1 MIDDLK
7 ERLLDENVTG
17 FNLTIAA
24 VEAAERIEQ
33 LERENQRLR
42 RALADTEALEIGTGE
57 RCTTLLA
64 DNARLRE
71 ALENMCRS
79 VLNESGAWAQFNA
92 LYKDA
97 EEALA
102 ATPEQSLDALLD
114 PYKVY
119 IEWLRKALTK
129 ISNRFDYGP
138 KYGSVEWAA
147 LNDAVNALTA
157 TPEQIA
163 EWGRNQEAS

>member
-1 MIDDLK
+1 MTDDLK

-24 VEAAERIEQ
+24 AEAAERIEQ

-42 RALADTEALEIGTGE
+42 RTLADIEALEIGTGE
-57 RCTTLLA
+57 RCMALLA
-64 DNARLRE
+64 HVERLGR
-71 ALENMCRS
+71 ALADVVRVHGYEGGTP
-79 VLNESGAWAQFNA
+79 V
-92 LYKDA
+92 
-97 EEALA
+97 EALA
-102 ATPEQSLDALLD
+102 ATPEQSLDALLY

-119 IEWLRKALTK
+119 IEWLRKALTE
-129 ISNRFDYGP
+129 ISSRFDYGP
-138 KYGSVEWAA
+138 KYGSVEWAT

-163 EWGRNQEAS
+163 EWGRNQEAC

>member
-1 MIDDLK
+1 MTDDLK

-33 LERENQRLR
+33 LEREIESLK
-42 RALADTEALEIGTGE
+42 ASMYGYYELENE
-57 RCTTLLA
+57 RDTLLA
-64 DNARLRE
+64 DNVRLRE

-102 ATPEQSLDALLD
+102 ATPEQSLDALLY

-119 IEWLRKALTK
+119 IEWLRKALTE
-129 ISNRFDYGP
+129 ISSRFDYGP
-138 KYGSVEWAA
+138 KYGSVEWAT

-163 EWGRNQEAS
+163 EWGRNQEAC